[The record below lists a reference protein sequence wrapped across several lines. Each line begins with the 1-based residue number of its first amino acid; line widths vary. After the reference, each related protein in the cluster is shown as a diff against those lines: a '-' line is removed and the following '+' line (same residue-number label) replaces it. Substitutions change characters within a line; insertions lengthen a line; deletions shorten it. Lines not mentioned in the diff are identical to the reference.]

1 MAAQRVNR
9 RVGKPC
15 ARPCSPAR
23 SAQRHQA
30 RVTVKY
36 DRRELQRR
44 LDTERWLEHALH
56 ELYRGQEQ
64 LIPDELNIDELL
76 DLKTD
81 EKKRT
86 RLNASGSDT
95 DSFISCFLLKLQ
107 GLQTQEDL
115 HNNGIEL
122 QQLHICSTRTSSTSS
137 SSPSSSSSSSSSSN
151 TDVQI

>member
-86 RLNASGSDT
+86 RLNEILQASGSDT
-95 DSFISCFLLKLQ
+95 D